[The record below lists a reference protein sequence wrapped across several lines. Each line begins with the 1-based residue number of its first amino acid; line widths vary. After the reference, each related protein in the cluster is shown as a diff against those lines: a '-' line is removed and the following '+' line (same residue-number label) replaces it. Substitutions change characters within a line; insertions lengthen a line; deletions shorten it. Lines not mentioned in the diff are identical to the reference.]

1 MMVRLKD
8 TSKSYI
14 TGYYKGL
21 FGDPE
26 ESTFSMDETRVDDI
40 PQVFDEENYLL
51 TNPYS
56 EEGSKEDSFSD
67 GTQ

>member
-1 MMVRLKD
+1 
-8 TSKSYI
+8 
-14 TGYYKGL
+14 L

-56 EEGSKEDSFSD
+56 EEGSKEDSFPD